1 MASKGS
7 SSSSWTW
14 EENKSFEMALVKY
27 IKDTPDRWQN
37 IANAVGGKSSE
48 EVERHY
54 RTLVEDIQRIDA
66 GQVPSITKL

>member
-1 MASKGS
+1 
-7 SSSSWTW
+7 
-14 EENKSFEMALVKY
+14 MALVKY

-37 IANAVGGKSSE
+37 IANEVGGKSAE

-66 GQVPSITKL
+66 FQVPSITKL

>member
-1 MASKGS
+1 MASSPKGS

-14 EENKSFEMALVKY
+14 EQNKSFEVALTKY

-37 IANAVGGKSSE
+37 IANAVGGKSVE

-54 RTLVEDIQRIDA
+54 RALVEDVRRIDA
-66 GQVPSITKL
+66 GQEPLQ